1 MPKILTQGASSFKAQ
16 STFSCFHR
24 KNFYWMNERD
34 TDHYPNLLLNKKYL
48 IKIDLGLELARL
60 KGLQIEGGELLNG
73 FHSHTHP

>member
-1 MPKILTQGASSFKAQ
+1 
-16 STFSCFHR
+16 
-24 KNFYWMNERD
+24 MNERD
-34 TDHYPNLLLNKKYL
+34 TDHYPNLLLNKKNL